1 MRIDEFNKAVKEQL
15 LTCENMLLNKGH
27 EYAPD
32 AVETNEVDRLAHFKK
47 AAAITGKMCIRDRVC
62 VLELT
67 VCATYIKVNQHS
79 VVIKVNF

>member
-1 MRIDEFNKAVKEQL
+1 MKREEPHRKAVRLFPLVEHRGFVW
-15 LTCENMLLNKGH
+15 LTCGGAGESC
-27 EYAPD
+27 
-32 AVETNEVDRLAHFKK
+32 VEH
-47 AAAITGKMCIRDRVC
+47 TGLYCRQVC